1 MRLIPLLLE
10 KSAQYLIDFS
20 RRLEPLYRDQF
31 DRVLRRPI
39 EEVTQTLIRLRL
51 KDQGLRIAEE
61 QVAPN
66 EAQLTKNITDAMNQF
81 LLKEYQASGK
91 VAERAGNTKTYGLLR
106 AKFTVRAELKKSLQ
120 TGIFKP
126 GHSYPAYVR
135 FAGPG
140 PRVVPDK
147 KDNGILSIGLKLM
160 AVPGKK
166 LLDDEQHSMDFSGI
180 SSPTFTTPNIQENL
194 KLQHQVG
201 LGTPSWYFLNPFDS
215 HYLDMVMQ
223 GLYARLHTN
232 PLELTYHSCVPY
244 LYGDKN
250 GQPRAIKFAL
260 FPRVNR
266 RSSISWPISDNYLRE
281 AMINT
286 LAKTSVTFDFAI
298 QLQKDPLTMPIED
311 ASVVWS
317 TASSPFITVATLEI
331 EKQCFDYPAQDA
343 FARNFT
349 INPWHT
355 VADHRPLGNQNRAR
369 KSIYLSTSRMR
380 QNINHEPHIEPTGRE
395 NFTPKSTGE
404 KSLSDDPGARV
415 PAQENNLE
423 KNNG

>member
-10 KSAQYLIDFS
+10 KSTQHLLDLS

-31 DRVLRRPI
+31 DRVLRRPL
-39 EEVTQTLIRLRL
+39 EEVTQAIIRLRL

-61 QVAPN
+61 QVEPN

-81 LLKEYQASGK
+81 LLKEYHASGK
-91 VAERAGNTKTYGLLR
+91 VAERAGNTKTSGLVR
-106 AKFTVRAELKKSLQ
+106 ATFTVRPELKKSLQ

-140 PRVVPDK
+140 PRVVPDR
-147 KDNGILSIGLKLM
+147 KDNGILSIGVKLM
-160 AVPGKK
+160 GVAGKK
-166 LLDDEQHSMDFSGI
+166 LLEDEQHSMDLSGI

-194 KLQHQVG
+194 KLQHQIG
-201 LGTPSWYFLNPFDS
+201 LGTPTWYFLNPFDS

-223 GLYARLHTN
+223 GLYARLHAN

-244 LYGDKN
+244 LFGNKD
-250 GQPRAIKFAL
+250 GHERAIKFAL
-260 FPRVNR
+260 IPRANR
-266 RSSISWPISDNYLRE
+266 GSSISRPISDNYLRE

-286 LAKTSVTFDFAI
+286 LAKNSVFFDFAI
-298 QLQKDPLTMPIED
+298 QLQKDPLRMPIED
-311 ASVVWS
+311 ASVIWS
-317 TASSPFITVATLEI
+317 SASSPFITVATLEI
-331 EKQCFDYPAQDA
+331 EKQRFDYPAQDA
-343 FARNFT
+343 FARRFT

-380 QNINHEPHIEPTGRE
+380 QNINQESHIEPTGRE
-395 NFTPKSTGE
+395 NFALQINGE
-404 KSLSDDPGARV
+404 NSLNDEPGSGA
-415 PAQENNLE
+415 PPQ
-423 KNNG
+423 